1 MKIAAFQTRHEPGR
15 LEQRVTELKKQLLEC
30 DELGVDIAVFPE
42 CHLTGY
48 FLDSKQITLHALS
61 IQGEHLHYLLE
72 ATRDS
77 KVTSILGFLE
87 RDGERFFNTAGVM
100 RSGALIGCY
109 RKIHA
114 NEKAL
119 SPGTDVPI
127 FEASGMRFGINI
139 CNDANY
145 PELALQTAAVGAKIL
160 FYPLNN
166 FLPRAIAETWRPKSF
181 ENLVARARETGC
193 WVISSDVVG
202 EANDWLSYG
211 CTMIVSPQGEIVA
224 HAPEFVTSVVIADL
238 PDCSVSLN
246 KL

>member
-1 MKIAAFQTRHEPGR
+1 MKIAAFQTQHEPGL
-15 LEQRVTELKKQLLEC
+15 LEQRVTELGKQLLEC

-48 FLDSKQITLHALS
+48 FLDPKQIALHALS
-61 IQGEHLHYLLE
+61 IQGEHLHHLLK

-77 KVTSILGFLE
+77 KVTAIVGFLE
-87 RDGERFFNTAGVM
+87 RDGERFFNTAGVI
-100 RSGALIGCY
+100 RAGELIGCY

-127 FEASGMRFGINI
+127 FEPGGMRFGINI

-145 PELALQTAAVGAKIL
+145 PELALQTAEAGAQIL

-166 FLPRAIAETWRPKSF
+166 FLPRAVAETWRPKSP

-193 WVISSDVVG
+193 WVVSSDVVG
-202 EANDWLSYG
+202 EANGWLSYG
-211 CTMIVSPQGEIVA
+211 CTLIVSPQGEIVGR
-224 HAPEFVTSVVIADL
+224 APESVANIVIADL
-238 PDCSVSLN
+238 PDRFADSNGL
-246 KL
+246 